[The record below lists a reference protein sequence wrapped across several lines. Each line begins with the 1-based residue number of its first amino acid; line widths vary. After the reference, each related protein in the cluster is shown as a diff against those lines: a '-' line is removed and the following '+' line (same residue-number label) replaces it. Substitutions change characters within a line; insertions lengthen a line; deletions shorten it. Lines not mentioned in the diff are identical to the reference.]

1 MLPRR
6 LPPLALAFF
15 DRRRP
20 CQSCAVGPRRLP
32 PLALAFFCVASA
44 SPMSAHALQHSMAA
58 RSTVYAPRAAAA
70 TSQPLATSAALAIM
84 DRGGNAVD
92 AAVAAAAV
100 LNVVEPHMTGAGGD
114 AFAIVWWAETG
125 ELVGLDAS
133 GRSGSGMTVAALRSR
148 GRERTPGSGAEAV
161 TVPGAVSGWHA
172 LVDAYGK
179 LELAQVLAPAIRI
192 AEEGFP
198 VTPIIAR
205 QWAAAAEKL
214 AADEGARATY
224 LVDGQR
230 APRAGEWFANPDLA
244 RSFRRIAD
252 EGPGVLYGGAL
263 GEELVRGVQALGGF
277 VTLQDMAAHEPRW
290 VEPLSADFRG
300 WTVWE
305 LPPAGQGIAALEL
318 LKLLE
323 PFDLEGM
330 GHNSA
335 EYLHHLIEA
344 KKVAFAD
351 LHRYVSDPES
361 MEIDPR
367 SLLEP
372 GFVDARRRLID
383 PRAAA
388 ERVEPG
394 PAVTD
399 SETIYLAVADAD
411 GNMVSFIN
419 SIYSSFGSGVVVP
432 GTGFALQNRGAGF
445 VMEDG
450 HPNQVGPR
458 KRPFHT
464 IIPGFVTRDGA
475 PRMAFGLMGGSM
487 QPQGHAQLL
496 LNMLVFG
503 MDPQEAVDA
512 ARFRHFSGR
521 SVAVEGIDAETA
533 ADLEARGHELA
544 DWTRADFG
552 GAQVIVRLSKG
563 WAAASEPR
571 KDGHAAGN

>member
-1 MLPRR
+1 MLLRR
-6 LPPLALAFF
+6 FPTFALCLFACLF
-15 DRRRP
+15 
-20 CQSCAVGPRRLP
+20 AT
-32 PLALAFFCVASA
+32 ALVPVSVAA
-44 SPMSAHALQHSMAA
+44 AQTGMAA

-70 TSQPLATSAALAIM
+70 TSQPLATSAALEII

-125 ELVGLDAS
+125 ELVGIDAS
-133 GRSGSGMTVAALRSR
+133 GRSGSGMTAEALRSR
-148 GRERTPGSGAEAV
+148 GHQRVPGSGVEAV

-179 LELAQVLAPAIRI
+179 LELAQALAPAIRI

-205 QWAAAAEKL
+205 QWGAATEKL

-224 LVDGQR
+224 LVDGER

-244 RSFRRIAD
+244 RSFRRIAE

-263 GEELVRGVQALGGF
+263 GEELARGVQALGGF
-277 VTLQDMAAHEPRW
+277 VTLEDLAAHRPRW
-290 VEPLSADFRG
+290 VEPMSADFRG

-305 LPPAGQGIAALEL
+305 LPPAGQGVAALEL
-318 LKLLE
+318 LKLVE

-335 EYLHHLIEA
+335 AYLHHMIEA

-351 LHRYVSDPES
+351 LHRYVADAES

-372 GFVDARRRLID
+372 GFLEARRGLID
-383 PRAAA
+383 AAMAA

-394 PAVTD
+394 RAVTD
-399 SETIYLAVADAD
+399 SETIYLTVADAD

-445 VMEDG
+445 VMQEG
-450 HPNQVGPR
+450 HPNQVAPR

-464 IIPGFVTRDGA
+464 IIPGFVTKDGA
-475 PRMAFGLMGGSM
+475 PHMAFGLMGGSM

-496 LNMLVFG
+496 VNMLVFG

-512 ARFRHFSGR
+512 ARFRHLSGR
-521 SVAVEGIDAETA
+521 RVAIEGIDAGTA
-533 ADLEARGHELA
+533 AELEAKGHELA
-544 DWTRADFG
+544 DWTRTDFG
-552 GAQVIVRLSKG
+552 GAQVIVRLPKG

>member
-6 LPPLALAFF
+6 FPTFALLCLFALVSVNAAFLPVN
-15 DRRRP
+15 
-20 CQSCAVGPRRLP
+20 AVAVQTG
-32 PLALAFFCVASA
+32 
-44 SPMSAHALQHSMAA
+44 MAA
-58 RSTVYAPRAAAA
+58 RSTVFAPRAAAA
-70 TSQPLATSAALAIM
+70 TSQPLATSAALEII

-125 ELVGLDAS
+125 ELLGIDAS
-133 GRSGSGMTVAALRSR
+133 GRSGSGMTAEALRSR
-148 GRERTPGSGAEAV
+148 GHERVPGSGAEAV

-172 LVDAYGK
+172 LVTGYGK
-179 LELAQVLAPAIRI
+179 LDVASALAPAIRI

-205 QWAAAAEKL
+205 QWAAATEKL
-214 AADEGARATY
+214 AADEGARVTY
-224 LVDGQR
+224 LVDGER
-230 APRAGEWFANPDLA
+230 APRAGEWFTNPDLA
-244 RSFRRIAD
+244 RSFRRIAE

-263 GEELVRGVQALGGF
+263 GEELVRRLQALGGF
-277 VTLQDMAAHEPRW
+277 VTLEDLAAHRPRW
-290 VEPLSADFRG
+290 VDPLSADFRG

-305 LPPAGQGIAALEL
+305 LPPAGQGVAALEL
-318 LKLLE
+318 LKLVE

-351 LHRYVSDPES
+351 LHRYVSDPTS

-367 SLLEP
+367 ALLEP
-372 GFVDARRRLID
+372 GFVDARRALID
-383 PRAAA
+383 PAVAA

-394 PAVTD
+394 RAVTD
-399 SETIYLAVADAD
+399 SETIYLTVADAD

-445 VMEDG
+445 VLEDG
-450 HPNQVGPR
+450 HPNQVAPR

-475 PRMAFGLMGGSM
+475 PHMAFGLMGGSM

-496 LNMLVFG
+496 VNMLVFG
-503 MDPQEAVDA
+503 MDAQEAVDA
-512 ARFRHFSGR
+512 ARFRHLSGR
-521 SVAVEGIDAETA
+521 RVAIEGIDPATA
-533 ADLEARGHELA
+533 AELEAMGHELA
-544 DWTRADFG
+544 DWTRTDFG
-552 GAQVIVRLSKG
+552 GAQVIVRLPRG

>member
-1 MLPRR
+1 MLSCRF
-6 LPPLALAFF
+6 PPLALLSLFA
-15 DRRRP
+15 
-20 CQSCAVGPRRLP
+20 A
-32 PLALAFFCVASA
+32 ALV
-44 SPMSAHALQHSMAA
+44 PMSAAALQNGMAT

-70 TSQPLATSAALAIM
+70 TSQPLATSAALEIM
-84 DRGGNAVD
+84 DQGGNAVD

-125 ELVGLDAS
+125 ELVGIDAS
-133 GRSGSGMTVAALRSR
+133 GRSGSGMRADALRAR
-148 GRERTPGSGAEAV
+148 GHERVPGSGAEAV

-172 LVDAYGK
+172 LVDAYGN
-179 LELAQVLAPAIRI
+179 LDLAQVLAPAIRI
-192 AEEGFP
+192 AEGGFP

-205 QWAAAAEKL
+205 QWAAATDKL
-214 AADEGARATY
+214 AADKGARATY
-224 LVDGQR
+224 LVDGER

-244 RSFRRIAD
+244 RSFRRIAE
-252 EGPGVLYGGAL
+252 EGPRVLYGGAL

-277 VTLQDMAAHEPRW
+277 VTLEDLAAHEPRW
-290 VEPLSADFRG
+290 VEPLSTDFRG

-305 LPPAGQGIAALEL
+305 LPPAGQGVAALEL
-318 LKLLE
+318 LELLE

-335 EYLHHLIEA
+335 AYLHHLIEA

-383 PRAAA
+383 PTVAA

-394 PAVTD
+394 AAVTD
-399 SETIYLAVADAD
+399 SETIYLTVADAD
-411 GNMVSFIN
+411 GNMVSLIN

-445 VMEDG
+445 VIDDG
-450 HPNQVGPR
+450 HPNQVAPR

-464 IIPGFVTRDGA
+464 IIPGFVTKDGA
-475 PRMAFGLMGGSM
+475 PHMAFGLMGGSM

-503 MDPQEAVDA
+503 MDPQTAVDA
-512 ARFRHFSGR
+512 ARFRHLSGR
-521 SVAVEGIDAETA
+521 RVAIERIDSGTA
-533 ADLEARGHELA
+533 AELEAMGHELS
-544 DWTRADFG
+544 DWTRTDFG
-552 GAQVIVRLSKG
+552 GAQVIVRLPKG